1 MQRSF
6 VPSTHQAAGH
16 VGCLVSPDN
25 GTVFAKLTNQ
35 QEIDFYTETQIL
47 DDDENVDNSPLGSHL
62 GDWMPVYMG
71 TLTQGEIMSS
81 SLPDTS
87 GLKQPLLP
95 TLDQEVLPSPLAAPL
110 PIPANADP
118 NKKYI
123 VLQNVYYGFSKP
135 SILDIKLGKI
145 LYDDNA
151 EPEKKTRLQKVADS
165 TTSGSLGFR
174 ICGMKLYHSSIDHP
188 SSLID
193 VPPIFSDISKTIKV
207 VPEPAT
213 QSVYLEFNKF
223 FGRSLNAENVKQ
235 GLLLFF
241 KSTQL
246 PMSFSAKLIEKFL
259 VRLQAVYNCLLES
272 KSRMIAT
279 SLLFVYENDVT
290 KWERVVQDIDQYDEV
305 DPLLRDDFF
314 ADSESDDEDEYSAPL
329 SSLSLIDFAHSKY
342 VEDVKT
348 QSYDENVIEGILNLI
363 GIFEELVE
371 DLKNDGNLE
380 SKKADLKK

>member
-47 DDDENVDNSPLGSHL
+47 DDDENIDNSPLGSHL

-71 TLTQGEIMSS
+71 TLTQGEILSS

-87 GLKQPLLP
+87 GLQQPLLP
-95 TLDQEVLPSPLAAPL
+95 TLKQDVLPLPLPAPL
-110 PIPANADP
+110 PVPANVDP
-118 NKKYI
+118 SRKYI

-151 EPEKKTRLQKVADS
+151 SPEKKERLQKVADE

-174 ICGMKLYHSSIDHP
+174 ICGMKLYHSLIDHP
-188 SSLID
+188 SLSVD
-193 VPPIFSDISKTIKV
+193 VPPIFPDINKTIKV
-207 VPEPAT
+207 VPELAT

-223 FGRSLNAENVKQ
+223 YGRSLNEKNVKE

-246 PMSFSAKLIEKFL
+246 PSLFSAKLIEKFL
-259 VRLQAVYNCLLES
+259 VRLQVIYNCLLES
-272 KSRMIAT
+272 RSRMVAS

-290 KWERVVQDIDQYDEV
+290 KWEKVAEDIDQYDEL

-314 ADSESDDEDEYSAPL
+314 DDSESDDEEEYSAPL
-329 SSLSLIDFAHSKY
+329 SSLSIIDFAHSKY
-342 VEDVKT
+342 VEDDKT
-348 QSYDENVIEGILNLI
+348 QLYDENVIGGILNLI
-363 GIFEELVE
+363 GVFEELVDDLKKNGNE
-371 DLKNDGNLE
+371 DLKKED
-380 SKKADLKK
+380 SKK